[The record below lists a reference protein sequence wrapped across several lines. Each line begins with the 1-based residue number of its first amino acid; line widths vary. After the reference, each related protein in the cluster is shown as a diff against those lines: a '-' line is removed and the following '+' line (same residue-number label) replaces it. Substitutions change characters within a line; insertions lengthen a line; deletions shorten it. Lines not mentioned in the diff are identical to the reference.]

1 MKNQNFYMR
10 VISLLL
16 VILAVLF
23 YNSSMKA
30 QANEKEIAALTDKVD
45 TLQEQQN
52 ELLSA
57 LETSYV
63 NRMQNQ
69 AASAGSGSSDTDTA
83 GDDKTTDTSDGNVS
97 DADAEDTAT
106 ADSDNVYKDGTYT
119 GEAEGYGGTIQ
130 VEVTLT
136 GDEITSINVV
146 SAPGEDSAYLSQAES
161 VIDSILSAQS
171 TDVDTVSGATF
182 SSTGILNAVDAA
194 LGKEVRLMR
203 AGIQLAF
210 FIAAPSLF
218 STAFAGIKSIFLAIA
233 AGQPVEWNSFLTVMA
248 VLLIFTCFFGRHFC
262 GYACAFGSFG
272 DAVYEGFSWIR
283 MKCFHKKK
291 KPALSEKMVHGLQKV
306 KYIVLALILLSC
318 LTDVYGKLT
327 GTSPWDVFSMLTAG
341 RLPNSKYLVGI
352 VLLVLIIVGMCTQER
367 FFCQFLCPM
376 GAVFALMPILPGALF
391 RRNRE
396 KCPPKCGLCKKR
408 CPAHLDIDGD
418 TGRSGECLCC
428 HACAAACPRKNI
440 HIGTIEE
447 K

>member
-1 MKNQNFYMR
+1 MKNLNFYMR

-69 AASAGSGSSDTDTA
+69 AASAESGSS
-83 GDDKTTDTSDGNVS
+83 DDKTTDTSDGNVS

-130 VEVTLT
+130 VE
-136 GDEITSINVV
+136 
-146 SAPGEDSAYLSQAES
+146 YLSQAES

-194 LGKEVRLMR
+194 LGKAE
-203 AGIQLAF
+203 
-210 FIAAPSLF
+210 
-218 STAFAGIKSIFLAIA
+218 
-233 AGQPVEWNSFLTVMA
+233 NS
-248 VLLIFTCFFGRHFC
+248 
-262 GYACAFGSFG
+262 
-272 DAVYEGFSWIR
+272 
-283 MKCFHKKK
+283 
-291 KPALSEKMVHGLQKV
+291 
-306 KYIVLALILLSC
+306 
-318 LTDVYGKLT
+318 
-327 GTSPWDVFSMLTAG
+327 
-341 RLPNSKYLVGI
+341 
-352 VLLVLIIVGMCTQER
+352 
-367 FFCQFLCPM
+367 
-376 GAVFALMPILPGALF
+376 
-391 RRNRE
+391 
-396 KCPPKCGLCKKR
+396 
-408 CPAHLDIDGD
+408 
-418 TGRSGECLCC
+418 
-428 HACAAACPRKNI
+428 
-440 HIGTIEE
+440 
-447 K
+447 

>member
-1 MKNQNFYMR
+1 MYMDKNYIIYPKDSYTQIEGIDRGHLTQQYMFAQLSLMQQFTELFKIQGRKEMKNQNFYMR

-69 AASAGSGSSDTDTA
+69 AVSAGSGSSDADTA

-194 LGKEVRLMR
+194 LGKAE
-203 AGIQLAF
+203 
-210 FIAAPSLF
+210 
-218 STAFAGIKSIFLAIA
+218 
-233 AGQPVEWNSFLTVMA
+233 NS
-248 VLLIFTCFFGRHFC
+248 
-262 GYACAFGSFG
+262 
-272 DAVYEGFSWIR
+272 
-283 MKCFHKKK
+283 
-291 KPALSEKMVHGLQKV
+291 
-306 KYIVLALILLSC
+306 
-318 LTDVYGKLT
+318 
-327 GTSPWDVFSMLTAG
+327 
-341 RLPNSKYLVGI
+341 
-352 VLLVLIIVGMCTQER
+352 
-367 FFCQFLCPM
+367 
-376 GAVFALMPILPGALF
+376 
-391 RRNRE
+391 
-396 KCPPKCGLCKKR
+396 
-408 CPAHLDIDGD
+408 
-418 TGRSGECLCC
+418 
-428 HACAAACPRKNI
+428 
-440 HIGTIEE
+440 
-447 K
+447 

>member
-1 MKNQNFYMR
+1 MYMDKNYIICPKDSYTQIEGIDREHLTQQYMFAQLGLMQQFTELLKIQGRKEMKNQNFYMR

-57 LETSYV
+57 LETSYI

-69 AASAGSGSSDTDTA
+69 AASAGSGSSDADTA
-83 GDDKTTDTSDGNVS
+83 GDDKTTDTS
-97 DADAEDTAT
+97 DAEDTAT

-194 LGKEVRLMR
+194 LGKAE
-203 AGIQLAF
+203 
-210 FIAAPSLF
+210 
-218 STAFAGIKSIFLAIA
+218 
-233 AGQPVEWNSFLTVMA
+233 NS
-248 VLLIFTCFFGRHFC
+248 
-262 GYACAFGSFG
+262 
-272 DAVYEGFSWIR
+272 
-283 MKCFHKKK
+283 
-291 KPALSEKMVHGLQKV
+291 
-306 KYIVLALILLSC
+306 
-318 LTDVYGKLT
+318 
-327 GTSPWDVFSMLTAG
+327 
-341 RLPNSKYLVGI
+341 
-352 VLLVLIIVGMCTQER
+352 
-367 FFCQFLCPM
+367 
-376 GAVFALMPILPGALF
+376 
-391 RRNRE
+391 
-396 KCPPKCGLCKKR
+396 
-408 CPAHLDIDGD
+408 
-418 TGRSGECLCC
+418 
-428 HACAAACPRKNI
+428 
-440 HIGTIEE
+440 
-447 K
+447 

>member
-1 MKNQNFYMR
+1 MKNLNFYMR

-69 AASAGSGSSDTDTA
+69 ATSAESGSS
-83 GDDKTTDTSDGNVS
+83 DDKTTDTSDGNVS

-130 VEVTLT
+130 VEVTLA

-194 LGKEVRLMR
+194 LGKAE
-203 AGIQLAF
+203 
-210 FIAAPSLF
+210 
-218 STAFAGIKSIFLAIA
+218 
-233 AGQPVEWNSFLTVMA
+233 NS
-248 VLLIFTCFFGRHFC
+248 
-262 GYACAFGSFG
+262 
-272 DAVYEGFSWIR
+272 
-283 MKCFHKKK
+283 
-291 KPALSEKMVHGLQKV
+291 
-306 KYIVLALILLSC
+306 
-318 LTDVYGKLT
+318 
-327 GTSPWDVFSMLTAG
+327 
-341 RLPNSKYLVGI
+341 
-352 VLLVLIIVGMCTQER
+352 
-367 FFCQFLCPM
+367 
-376 GAVFALMPILPGALF
+376 
-391 RRNRE
+391 
-396 KCPPKCGLCKKR
+396 
-408 CPAHLDIDGD
+408 
-418 TGRSGECLCC
+418 
-428 HACAAACPRKNI
+428 
-440 HIGTIEE
+440 
-447 K
+447 

>member
-1 MKNQNFYMR
+1 MYMDKNYIIYPKDSYTQVEGIDREHLTQQYMFAQLSLMQQFTELLKIQGRKEMKNQNFYMR

-69 AASAGSGSSDTDTA
+69 AASAGSGSSDADTA
-83 GDDKTTDTSDGNVS
+83 GDDKTTDTS
-97 DADAEDTAT
+97 DAEDTAT

-194 LGKEVRLMR
+194 LGKAE
-203 AGIQLAF
+203 
-210 FIAAPSLF
+210 
-218 STAFAGIKSIFLAIA
+218 
-233 AGQPVEWNSFLTVMA
+233 NS
-248 VLLIFTCFFGRHFC
+248 
-262 GYACAFGSFG
+262 
-272 DAVYEGFSWIR
+272 
-283 MKCFHKKK
+283 
-291 KPALSEKMVHGLQKV
+291 
-306 KYIVLALILLSC
+306 
-318 LTDVYGKLT
+318 
-327 GTSPWDVFSMLTAG
+327 
-341 RLPNSKYLVGI
+341 
-352 VLLVLIIVGMCTQER
+352 
-367 FFCQFLCPM
+367 
-376 GAVFALMPILPGALF
+376 
-391 RRNRE
+391 
-396 KCPPKCGLCKKR
+396 
-408 CPAHLDIDGD
+408 
-418 TGRSGECLCC
+418 
-428 HACAAACPRKNI
+428 
-440 HIGTIEE
+440 
-447 K
+447 